1 MRRIGLPQLAP
12 VLPRQAVEPLDRR
25 VQQLGIGREGDGLR
39 LHGSIDRD
47 PLEVL
52 AAQRAGLVRGSEPGA
67 QRGGEL
73 PSHFFSPMH
82 NCGSGD
88 RVERDQS
95 KVF

>member
-1 MRRIGLPQLAP
+1 MPP

-47 PLEVL
+47 SLEVL
-52 AAQRAGLVRGSEPGA
+52 AAQRAGLVRRSEPKA

-73 PSHFFSPMH
+73 PSHFFRRCIIVAAAIASSEISP
-82 NCGSGD
+82 
-88 RVERDQS
+88 RFFERRAP
-95 KVF
+95 V